1 VPFSADTLRW
11 LIGSTLA
18 LNGLVL
24 LFPTVYSDAVVYA
37 VLSKT
42 IAVSGDWVNLT
53 LLGEDW
59 LDKPHLPFW
68 LTALSFTIFGINSF
82 AYLLPGLVF
91 HVLGAAFTYKLAKH
105 FYGIETAR
113 VSVLMYLTA
122 VGLLWS
128 TVDLRAEA
136 YLVGEIVAACYCWV
150 RFDEQPRARYLLG
163 GAIFTGMALM
173 TKGLFVIGAI
183 GGGLVIDWLRRKEWR
198 NFARPKWLLAVG
210 ASFVCILP
218 ELFAL
223 YSQFDSHPEKVIY
236 GQTGV
241 SGIRF
246 FFWDSQFGRFFNFG
260 PIQNTNGDPL
270 FFVHTFLWAFLPWT
284 ALFIAAAVVALR
296 ARKDRPEPER
306 RGAVILWMSF
316 LIPFVLFSLTR
327 FQFDHYIYT
336 VLPFAAILSADYFVR
351 HRLSR
356 WIGQLQIVLAVLLC
370 VLILGLTVY
379 AFRGSSFLWAA
390 AVPGAVLA
398 FFVVARADAPASKA
412 LVLPVLAVQSAF
424 LFLVLANWMYFLRYD
439 AGYKLARDLDG
450 RPDIVVYDY
459 RARSLSLAFQARQQY
474 VYIDSLDS
482 VSEDAADCFIVAND
496 ADVVDV
502 LNAFPQSHVVSHA
515 SGIPTNR
522 LVARMFNNTRWFGD
536 QETTRLSLVQTGSPT
551 REQASWRRGAS
562 LPRRARASAPAS
574 N

>member
-1 VPFSADTLRW
+1 MPFSTATLRW
-11 LIGSTLA
+11 LLGSTLA

-37 VLSKT
+37 LLSKT

-68 LTALSFTIFGINSF
+68 LTALSFKVFGINSF
-82 AYLLPGLVF
+82 AYLLPGLAF

-105 FYGIETAR
+105 FYGIETAH

-150 RFDEQPRARYLLG
+150 RWDEHPRARYLLG

-173 TKGLFVIGAI
+173 TKGLFVISTI

-198 NFARPKWLLAVG
+198 NFVRLKWVLAVA

-260 PIQNTNGDPL
+260 PIQNTNGDPF

-284 ALFIAAAVVALR
+284 ALFVAAAVVALQT
-296 ARKDRPEPER
+296 RKERPERER
-306 RGAVILWMSF
+306 RSDVILWMSF
-316 LIPFVLFSLTR
+316 LIPFLLFSLTS
-327 FQFDHYIYT
+327 FQFDHYIYI
-336 VLPFAAILSADYFVR
+336 VLPFAAILAADFLVR
-351 HRLSR
+351 HPIPKWIDQFQIALSVLVCLLVL
-356 WIGQLQIVLAVLLC
+356 GLAV
-370 VLILGLTVY
+370 Y
-379 AFRGSSFLWAA
+379 AYRGTGYVWFAAIPA
-390 AVPGAVLA
+390 AVLG
-398 FFVVARADAPASKA
+398 FFVVARTGTPASKA
-412 LVLPVLAVQSAF
+412 VVFPVLAVQAAF
-424 LFLVLANWMYFLRYD
+424 AFLVLANWMYFLRYD
-439 AGYKLARDLDG
+439 AGYKLARDLDS
-450 RPDIVVYDY
+450 RPDVVIYDY

-474 VYIDSLDS
+474 VYIDNLGT
-482 VSEDAADCFIVAND
+482 VAKDAADCCFIVASD
-496 ADVVDV
+496 ADLDDV
-502 LNAFPQSHVVSHA
+502 LKAFPRSHVVSHA

-522 LVARMFNNTRWFGD
+522 LAARMFNNTRWFGD
-536 QETTRLSLVQTGSPT
+536 QETTRLSLVRTGS
-551 REQASWRRGAS
+551 GH
-562 LPRRARASAPAS
+562 
-574 N
+574 